1 MVIRPATLV
10 DIPAVVS
17 GCVAMLKET
26 SWYLPG
32 ETMDVVSRAQYLRER
47 LERDPNWRLYVA
59 DDDGVL
65 AGFIGVEIA
74 NHPLHPQSF
83 RFIREWAQWVRPQYR
98 GQRLAWQLM
107 EKVCEWGREVKV
119 RGVIYAKPLTKTRP
133 KRGPVEQLIWIDL
146 EG

>member
-1 MVIRPATLV
+1 MDIRLARTEDLS
-10 DIPAVVS
+10 VVGA
-17 GCVAMLKET
+17 GCLAMLKE
-26 SWYLPG
+26 SPWYVADSPA
-32 ETMDVVSRAQYLRER
+32 DVIGRVRYLRER
-47 LERDPNWRLYVA
+47 LERDPNWRLFVA
-59 DDDGVL
+59 DDEGVL

-107 EKVCEWGREVKV
+107 EKVCEWGREV
-119 RGVIYAKPLTKTRP
+119 GVEGVMYSKPLAKTRP

-146 EG
+146 KG